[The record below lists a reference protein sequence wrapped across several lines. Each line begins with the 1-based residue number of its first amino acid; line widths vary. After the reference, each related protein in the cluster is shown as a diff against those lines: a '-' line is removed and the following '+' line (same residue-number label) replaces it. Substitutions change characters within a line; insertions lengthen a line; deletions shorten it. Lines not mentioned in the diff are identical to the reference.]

1 MDTIKKPEMLLGV
14 GNTVAIIGLGIY
26 FNKQLATIKTELT
39 ELTEHLKTSV
49 KKFSDVQDTT
59 ITRNEVATV
68 LNGLNK
74 KVEATEK
81 KLETVGQSD
90 DLELL
95 EEALETLSEL
105 LEDAGVEWDYP
116 PRRGRRRS
124 RRSKPKKRQSRKRRE
139 DSDSG
144 DSSDSESDVEETIES
159 TRKSKRKSKRRS

>member
-1 MDTIKKPEMLLGV
+1 M
-14 GNTVAIIGLGIY
+14 
-26 FNKQLATIKTELT
+26 
-39 ELTEHLKTSV
+39 
-49 KKFSDVQDTT
+49 KKFSDVQGTT
-59 ITRNEVATV
+59 ISRNEVVNV

-139 DSDSG
+139 DSESEE
-144 DSSDSESDVEETIES
+144 SSDSESDVEETIET
-159 TRKSKRKSKRRS
+159 TRKSKRKLHGKRRS

>member
-1 MDTIKKPEMLLGV
+1 MLLGV

-26 FNKQLATIKTELT
+26 FNKQLSTIKTELT

-49 KKFSDVQDTT
+49 KKFSDVQGDT
-59 ITRNEVATV
+59 ISRRELSIILNE
-68 LNGLNK
+68 LNK
-74 KVEATEK
+74 KVEVTEK

-95 EEALETLSEL
+95 EEALETLAEVL
-105 LEDAGVEWDYP
+105 DEAGVEWDYP

-139 DSDSG
+139 DSESEE
-144 DSSDSESDVEETIES
+144 SEESESDVEETIVKE
-159 TRKSKRKSKRRS
+159 RKSKRKSKRRS